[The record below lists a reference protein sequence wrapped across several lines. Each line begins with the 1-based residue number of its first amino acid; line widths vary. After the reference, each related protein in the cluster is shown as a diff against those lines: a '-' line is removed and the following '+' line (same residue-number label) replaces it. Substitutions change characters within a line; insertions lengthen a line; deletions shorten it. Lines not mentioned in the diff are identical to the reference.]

1 MKGVAIISVVIG
13 HCSISWIEGFV
24 NQYHLAVFYFIAGYF
39 FNPSYFDTPWIF
51 IKKRVTRLYLPFI
64 GYGFAFLLF
73 HNLFCHWG
81 FYPSDQ
87 IYSFSEWLRNLLLL
101 VIRMTSSEPFM
112 GAMWFPVSLLTV
124 SLLYLLI
131 NRIKIVNKCKTGG
144 GNFLFY
150 NCLCSNY
157 IQSQESILY
166 MGYLDDSSYLSYRR
180 TVSTVRF
187 IS

>member
-13 HCSISWIEGFV
+13 HCSIPWIEGFV

-51 IKKRVTRLYLPFI
+51 IKKRVIRLYLPFI
-64 GYGFAFLLF
+64 GYGFAFLLL

-81 FYPSDQ
+81 FYPTYQ
-87 IYSFSEWLRNLLLL
+87 IYSFSEWLRNFLLL
-101 VIRMTSSEPFM
+101 VIRITSSELFM

-124 SLLYLLI
+124 SLLYLPI
-131 NRIKIVNKCKTGG
+131 NKIPIINKHKWGG
-144 GNFLFY
+144 VFFLFY
-150 NCLCSNY
+150 NCLCSNH